1 MQTTLTSQTPA
12 VVYLASL
19 LDCGRAISIK
29 RQHVYPRVAK
39 RQKAKESNSAL
50 GAMKASGAFGIR
62 RLDLTCFDLTIMSDR
77 NFIDTSQQKWRRLS
91 VIKELQP
98 RST

>member
-19 LDCGRAISIK
+19 LDCGRAISIT

-39 RQKAKESNSAL
+39 RQKHEGKTNSAL
-50 GAMKASGAFGIR
+50 GAMEASGAFGIR
-62 RLDLTCFDLTIMSDR
+62 RLELTCFDLT
-77 NFIDTSQQKWRRLS
+77 NEHPDTSQIWRRLS

>member
-19 LDCGRAISIK
+19 LDCGRAISIT

-39 RQKAKESNSAL
+39 RQKHEGKTNQL
-50 GAMKASGAFGIR
+50 GARRDESIPDAFTHIR
-62 RLDLTCFDLTIMSDR
+62 RFWNQET
-77 NFIDTSQQKWRRLS
+77 
-91 VIKELQP
+91 
-98 RST
+98 